1 MNVLQPPGWPRP
13 RGFSNGIVAEGRSVF
28 VAGQVGTVPETQEMA
43 AGGFGAQLRQALAN
57 TLTILAQAGAGPEH
71 IAEMHW
77 FLTDIAEYRAAGK
90 EIGEAWKEAL
100 GRHFPAIRSEERRV
114 GKECVSTCISRWSP
128 YHK

>member
-43 AGGFGAQLRQALAN
+43 AGGFGAQLRQALAH

-71 IAEMHW
+71 TAEMS
-77 FLTDIAEYRAAGK
+77 
-90 EIGEAWKEAL
+90 
-100 GRHFPAIRSEERRV
+100 SEEPRV
-114 GKECVSTCISRWSP
+114 GKEWGSTCRSRWSP
-128 YHK
+128 DH

>member
-1 MNVLQPPGWPRP
+1 
-13 RGFSNGIVAEGRSVF
+13 
-28 VAGQVGTVPETQEMA
+28 MA

-90 EIGEAWKEAL
+90 EIDEAWKEKL
-100 GRHFPAIRSEERRV
+100 GRNLPATPLVQGAALLDPAAKAAISTTAGVPSRR
-114 GKECVSTCISRWSP
+114 GANSAP
-128 YHK
+128 AFNPA